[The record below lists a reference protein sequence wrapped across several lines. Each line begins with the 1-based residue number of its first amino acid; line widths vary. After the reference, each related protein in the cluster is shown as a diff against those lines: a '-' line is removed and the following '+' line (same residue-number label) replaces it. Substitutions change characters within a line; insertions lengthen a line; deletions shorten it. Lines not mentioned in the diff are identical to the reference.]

1 MGYTYSTYGT
11 PLPTVFPRSKLIHDA
26 KSIYEAAMKITGIKT
41 HIFSSQHRNAKRNWL
56 IIRLTTD
63 EGLEGIGEASM
74 LSHEPLV
81 AELLEEWVKSY
92 LVGKDPMSHEVHWT
106 RMFQDNL
113 GRGGRLFSTALSGI
127 DIALW
132 DLKGK
137 ALGRPIYELLGGPYL
152 DRIRVYAN
160 GWYTNPGTPEQN
172 GQEAKR
178 AVAMGYTAM
187 KFDPFGQ
194 DNYLTIS
201 PKEGQLA
208 EDRVAA
214 VREAVGPNVDI
225 LIEVHAKFNVYTA
238 VQLGRRMEKY
248 RPFWF
253 EEPVSQENVSE
264 MAQVRARVDIPIATG
279 ERLYTKFPFF
289 ELVKNE
295 AVDILQPD
303 VCNVGGITELKKIA
317 TIAEPR
323 HIMMAPHNTNAAV
336 GTVASMHLDASM
348 PNFLI
353 QEYHAEF
360 YEPHYFEVF
369 DGLPRQKDG
378 YVELPKGPGLG
389 LTFNEEVA
397 DAHPYIPAGHKARGI

>member
-1 MGYTYSTYGT
+1 
-11 PLPTVFPRSKLIHDA
+11 
-26 KSIYEAAMKITGIKT
+26 MKITGIKT

-56 IIRLTTD
+56 ILRLTTD
-63 EGLEGIGEASM
+63 EGVEGIGEASM
-74 LSHEPLV
+74 LSYDPLV
-81 AELLEEWVKSY
+81 VDLLREWTAAY
-92 LVGKDPMSHEVHWT
+92 LVGKNPLHNEVHWT
-106 RMFQDNL
+106 RMYQDNL
-113 GRGGRLFSTALSGI
+113 GRGGRLFSTALSGV

-132 DLKGK
+132 DLRGK
-137 ALGRPIYELLGGPYL
+137 ALGVPVYELLGGPYIQ
-152 DRIRVYAN
+152 RIRVYAN

-172 GQEAKR
+172 AEEAKR
-178 AVAMGYTAM
+178 VVAMGYTAM

-194 DNYLTIS
+194 TNFMTIS
-201 PKEGQLA
+201 PEEAQLA

-214 VREAVGPNVDI
+214 VREAVGTNVEI

-238 VQLGRRMEKY
+238 VHLGKRLEQY

-264 MAQVRARVDIPIATG
+264 MKQVRQMVNIPIATG

-289 ELVKNE
+289 ELVKHE

-303 VCNVGGITELKKIA
+303 ICNAGGITELKKIA
-317 TIAEPR
+317 AIAEPQ
-323 HIMMAPHNTNAAV
+323 HVMVAPHNTNSAV
-336 GTVASMHLDASM
+336 GTVASLHLDAAM

-369 DGLPRQKDG
+369 DGLPRQQNG
-378 YVELPKGPGLG
+378 YVELPKGAGLG

-397 DAHPYIPAGHKARGI
+397 DAHPYLPLGRGARGI

>member
-1 MGYTYSTYGT
+1 
-11 PLPTVFPRSKLIHDA
+11 
-26 KSIYEAAMKITGIKT
+26 MKITGIKT
-41 HIFSSQHRNAKRNWL
+41 NIFSSFHRNAKRNWL
-56 IIRLTTD
+56 IVRLTTD
-63 EGLEGIGEASM
+63 EGVEGIGEASM
-74 LSHEPLV
+74 LSHEPV
-81 AELLEEWVKSY
+81 VIKLLEAWAENY
-92 LVGKDPMSHEVHWT
+92 LVGKNPIHQEVHWT
-106 RMFQDNL
+106 RLFQDNS
-113 GRGGRLFSTALSGI
+113 GRGGRLFSTALSGV

-137 ALGRPIYELLGGPYL
+137 ALGVPVYELLGGTL
-152 DRIRVYAN
+152 RDRIRVYAN

-172 GQEAKR
+172 AEEARK
-178 AVAMGYTAM
+178 VVSMGYTAM

-194 DNYLTIS
+194 KNYYTIT
-201 PKEGQLA
+201 PEEAQLA

-225 LIEVHAKFNVYTA
+225 LVEVHAKFNVYTA
-238 VQLGRRMEKY
+238 VHLGQRLEKY

-264 MAQVRARVDIPIATG
+264 MRQVRERVNIPIATG

-289 ELVKNE
+289 ELVKAE

-303 VCNVGGITELKKIA
+303 MCNAGGITELKKIA
-317 TIAEPR
+317 AIAEPQ
-323 HIMMAPHNTNAAV
+323 HVMMAPHNTNAAV
-336 GTVASMHLDASM
+336 GTVASFHLDASL

-369 DGLPRQKDG
+369 DGLPRQKSG

-397 DAHPYIPAGHKARGI
+397 NAHPYLPLGQGYRGI